1 MAIKKWLL
9 PSLPEWTKDVP
20 YQIKAIAVKDA
31 CQTIMLCK
39 RKFKLTHQWQDASFR
54 TRHDR
59 KQTIFIPKSAIN
71 PAHGAYYTLLGDIK
85 TYEPI
90 QAPRGDC
97 RLTLWNNRWFVS
109 VPIATDAK
117 AENQGRTVAIDPG
130 VRTFATFYSSESCG
144 KIGTGDF
151 SRIQRLCYYLDD
163 LISRMSK
170 AAHKQ
175 RHKMKKAAERMR
187 WKIRDL
193 IDELHHKTA
202 LFFVTNFDV
211 IFIPKFETSQM
222 SKRGYRKI
230 RTKSVRSML
239 TFAHYRFQEFLKFKA
254 SEYGKQVIAANEA
267 YTSKTCSWSGIVK
280 NIGGAKFIKDGDI
293 VVDRDYNGARGI
305 FLRALRDSALPC
317 LI

>member
-1 MAIKKWLL
+1 MMAKSIVYGQKGDIVESIY
-9 PSLPEWTKDVP
+9 PTTYCRGP
-20 YQIKAIAVKDA
+20 Q
-31 CQTIMLCK
+31 LCK
-39 RKFKLTHQWQDASFR
+39 HKFKLSHQWQDASFR

-71 PAHGAYYTLLGDIK
+71 PAHGVYYTLLGDIK

-90 QAPRGDC
+90 PAPRGDC

-193 IDELHHKTA
+193 IDELHHKAA
-202 LFFVTNFDV
+202 LFFVKNFD
-211 IFIPKFETSQM
+211 
-222 SKRGYRKI
+222 GY
-230 RTKSVRSML
+230 
-239 TFAHYRFQEFLKFKA
+239 F
-254 SEYGKQVIAANEA
+254 
-267 YTSKTCSWSGIVK
+267 YTQI
-280 NIGGAKFIKDGDI
+280 
-293 VVDRDYNGARGI
+293 
-305 FLRALRDSALPC
+305 
-317 LI
+317 